1 MLLNR
6 RLLKAGVFCLHNQ
19 NFVATAPKCGNFLI
33 VKILDF
39 NSKNFWKSLAE
50 AAKPVMQLKDVSEI
64 VEKVLSD
71 IKENGDKALIEYAKK
86 FDKASLT
93 PKTLP
98 VGEDEIKDALKKVSA
113 SDKREIK
120 NAIKCVR
127 FFHKRT
133 MPKNWRAKNP
143 HGAIVGENFYPIK
156 RVGLYIPG
164 GQVPLVSTV
173 VMTAT
178 LANLAGCPEICVCT
192 PPSPEGK
199 INAHLLTAL
208 HLSGVKEIYKAGGAQ
223 AVAAMGYGTKTIR
236 QVEKLFGPGN
246 AFVME
251 AKRRL
256 FGEAGVDLLPGPS
269 EVMIIADETATAKN
283 VAADL
288 LSQAEHGSGK
298 EKIYLATTSK
308 KLVEEIPNELKR
320 QSKPLSHADKLEKII
335 EKGCFVIFVPNLEAA
350 VEAANFIAPEHL
362 ELQVEKSKVE
372 YLTKSITTAGA
383 ILQTAMTPTVLGD
396 FTAGPSHTLP
406 TGRTGRFSSGLQL
419 VDFMRRSSVVRY
431 DAKSIKKARSTVKAF
446 SKMESLDAHGNSLFI
461 REEQ

>member
-1 MLLNR
+1 M
-6 RLLKAGVFCLHNQ
+6 
-19 NFVATAPKCGNFLI
+19 
-33 VKILDF
+33 KILDF
-39 NSKNFWKSLAE
+39 NSRNFWQNLAK
-50 AAKPVMQLKDVSEI
+50 AAEPVMKLKDVSEI
-64 VEKVLSD
+64 VEKVLAD
-71 IKENGDKALIEYAKK
+71 VKERGDKAVIEYAKK
-86 FDKASLT
+86 FDRASL
-93 PKTLP
+93 KTLR
-98 VGEDEIKDALKKVSA
+98 VSEKEIKDAVKNTPA
-113 SDKREIK
+113 ADKAEIK
-120 NAIKCVR
+120 KAIACVR

-143 HGAIVGENFYPIK
+143 HGAVVGENFYPIR

-178 LANLAGCPEICVCT
+178 LAKLAGCPEICVCT
-192 PPSPEGK
+192 PPSPDGS

-208 HLSGVKEIYKAGGAQ
+208 SLSGISEIYKVGGAQ
-223 AVAAMGYGTKTIR
+223 AIAAMGYGTKSIKK
-236 QVEKLFGPGN
+236 VDKLFGPGN

-251 AKRRL
+251 AKRRM

-269 EVMIIADETATAKN
+269 EVMIIADETASAKN

-308 KLVEEIPNELKR
+308 ELVEKIPAELKR
-320 QSKPLSHADKLEKII
+320 QLVTLTHADKLSKII
-335 EKGCFVIFVPNLEAA
+335 AGGTFVALVPDLKAA
-350 VEAANFIAPEHL
+350 AEVANFIAPEHL
-362 ELQVEKSKVE
+362 ELQVEARKVE
-372 YLTKSITTAGA
+372 PLTKSICTAGA
-383 ILQTAMTPTVLGD
+383 ILQTEMTPTVLGD

-419 VDFMRRSSVVRY
+419 IDFMRRSSVVKY
-431 DAKSIKKARSTVKAF
+431 DAKSIKKARPTVAAF

-461 REEQ
+461 REK